1 MKKQWTY
8 WILAGVLAAV
18 PGTSAAYA
26 TEEEEAIS
34 VPLDAFETEEGA
46 YQFDSYEWGS
56 PMEEVLEEFPYTMA
70 ELLMAKDSNPE
81 GLDYYIAEEPFALDG
96 QPAELRL
103 EFQEEKLK
111 EVRFSFKLDDSYAE
125 WYETQVQELTGLY
138 GKPDRQTVNTLDAL
152 GMTNWSCAWDT
163 EETSLQFLLITRE
176 HGEATAVLGAAEM
189 SRETG
194 A

>member
-1 MKKQWTY
+1 MS
-8 WILAGVLAAV
+8 IR
-18 PGTSAAYA
+18 S
-26 TEEEEAIS
+26 S
-34 VPLDAFETEEGA
+34 
-46 YQFDSYEWGS
+46 GS
-56 PMEEVLEEFPYTMA
+56 
-70 ELLMAKDSNPE
+70 
-81 GLDYYIAEEPFALDG
+81 
-96 QPAELRL
+96 RR
-103 EFQEEKLK
+103 
-111 EVRFSFKLDDSYAE
+111 RFSCTGRAAKLQSRGGISSFELDDSYAE

-194 A
+194 TSCASPALMIR